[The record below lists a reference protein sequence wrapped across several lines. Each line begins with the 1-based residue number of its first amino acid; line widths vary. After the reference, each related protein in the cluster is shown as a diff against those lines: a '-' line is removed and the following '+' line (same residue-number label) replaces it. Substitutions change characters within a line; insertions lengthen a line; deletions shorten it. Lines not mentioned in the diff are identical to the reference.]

1 MAFDPGT
8 RLGSYELLA
17 SLGSPPSDRY
27 QASDTRTNRAVSIKV
42 VPTDAPLAA
51 DVRARLESE
60 AKVLARLRH
69 PNISV
74 PIEIGH
80 VDPSTEFVVSE
91 HVEGETLAER
101 LARETLE
108 LTEAL
113 QVASAIAESLDKAHR
128 QGLVHGGLTPST
140 VWLAESGPVLL
151 DFGLARLAE
160 TGSPPETGGFT
171 PLVTQA
177 ARR

>member
-1 MAFDPGT
+1 MSFDTGA
-8 RLGSYELLA
+8 RLGSYEVIA
-17 SLGSPPSDRY
+17 SLGPTPAERY
-27 QASDTRTNRAVSIKV
+27 KANDTRTNRAVSIRI
-42 VPTDAPLAA
+42 VPTDTPLSRDA
-51 DVRARLESE
+51 RERLERE
-60 AKVLARLRH
+60 GKALASLRH

-101 LARETLE
+101 LAREALE
-108 LTEAL
+108 LPEAL